1 MGDFTGVKDLLD
13 AAGGGFPAAIT
24 APIELGGKGRKANGE
39 YQTHMSDSYKVEED
53 GTVSDSAKTTYE
65 DIDGF
70 EWVAAAGAADGYFIV
85 QEDGGNDFGERTFIA
100 EARLDGTPMTYYFI
114 AMSGG
119 DDNTRMLAGVGV
131 PAGTNIGP
139 GDI

>member
-1 MGDFTGVKDLLD
+1 MAEGERD
-13 AAGGGFPAAIT
+13 IT
-24 APIELGGKGRKANGE
+24 AQIELGGKGRKANGE

-70 EWVAAAGAADGYFIV
+70 EWVAAAGSADGYFVV

-114 AMSGG
+114 CLLYTSPSPR
-119 DDNTRMLAGVGV
+119 D
-131 PAGTNIGP
+131 
-139 GDI
+139 